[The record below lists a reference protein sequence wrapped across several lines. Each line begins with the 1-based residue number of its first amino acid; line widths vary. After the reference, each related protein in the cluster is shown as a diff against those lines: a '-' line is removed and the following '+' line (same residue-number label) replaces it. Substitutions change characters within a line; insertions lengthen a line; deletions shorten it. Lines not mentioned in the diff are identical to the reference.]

1 MKNLLPHYNSYKI
14 IIKYIAMKKNQ
25 YNNNGKRSMNMT
37 MKLLGAAFFIL
48 HSSFFISSCSN
59 FLDEQVPQ
67 ATLTQDEVKKPEYID
82 NVLIS
87 AYAGL
92 LSIEDMNSSFSL
104 WNYDTR
110 SDDAY
115 VGGSNPSDGEPFHI
129 LEKHATVMTTDWPYN
144 DIWNR
149 FYKYLSRI
157 SLSLDM
163 LAVADQNN
171 TVIQQRTAE
180 MKFLRAYGHFQ
191 LKRLFKHIPFVNKP
205 NMQEDDYNNLTNT
218 EYTNDEGWQQIIND
232 LEDAYAVLP
241 VTQAEKG
248 RPTKA
253 ACAAFLAKVYLYKAY
268 RQDDANTNQ
277 VTSINDADL
286 QKVVEYTAPALYA
299 NYGLEND
306 LHNNFRPEEQYE
318 NGKES
323 IWAIQYSKNDGT
335 VYGNLNFSYRLIVP
349 CIPKVH
355 DAGCDFYKPSINLV
369 NAYRTNSDG
378 LPYLDNVPATVTDYE
393 VGSAQTVD
401 PRLFETVGV
410 PGTPYMFNPNFMMAK
425 TNTWSRSGGMYGYYV
440 SLKQNVDPALTDSYL
455 FVCDNQWASS
465 MNRIVF
471 RYADVL
477 LMRAEALA
485 QLGQTTEAIAL
496 VNQVRSRAMAMTTN
510 SVVANYPNKYGVHY
524 AIGKYNGTYSK
535 DEAMKIVKMERRL
548 ELAMESERFF
558 DLVRWGDAATVIN
571 RFYTT
576 ESEKMNF
583 LSGSLFTANKNE
595 YLPIPDDQMKA
606 ANGHYTQNCGQW

>member
-1 MKNLLPHYNSYKI
+1 MMTNIYNKV
-14 IIKYIAMKKNQ
+14 AV
-25 YNNNGKRSMNMT
+25 R
-37 MKLLGAAFFIL
+37 L
-48 HSSFFISSCSN
+48 SSFLFPLSTFLFISCSN

-67 ATLTQDEVKKPEYID
+67 ATLTQDEVKNAEYID

-92 LSIEDMNSSFSL
+92 VTIEDMNASFSL
-104 WNYDTR
+104 WNYDVR

-115 VGGSNPSDGEPFHI
+115 VGGSDFSDGEPFHR
-129 LEKHATVMTTDWPYN
+129 LEKSTGVMTTDWPFSSIWTKMYN
-144 DIWNR
+144 
-149 FYKYLSRI
+149 YLSRV
-157 SLSLDM
+157 SLSLDI
-163 LAVADQNN
+163 LSSADQENA
-171 TVIQQRTAE
+171 TIRQRTAE

-191 LKRLFKHIPFVNKP
+191 LKRLFKKIPFVNKP
-205 NMQEDDYNNLTNT
+205 NMEEEDYNNLSNT

-241 VTQAEKG
+241 VTQADKG

-277 VTSINDADL
+277 VTGINDADL
-286 QKVVEYTAPALYA
+286 QKVVEYTNASLY
-299 NYGLEND
+299 NGYGLESD

-323 IWAIQYSKNDGT
+323 LWAIQYSRNDGT
-335 VYGNLNFSYRLIVP
+335 VYGNLNFSNRLIVP

-355 DAGCDFYKPSINLV
+355 DSGCDFYKPSHNLV
-369 NAYRTNSDG
+369 DAYRTNSDG
-378 LPYLDNVPATVTDYE
+378 LPMLDNFADLDYV
-393 VGSAQTVD
+393 VGSSQTVD
-401 PRLFETVGV
+401 PRLFVTVGV
-410 PGTPYMFNPNFMMAK
+410 PGTPYMFNTGFMIAES
-425 TNTWSRSGGMYGYYV
+425 NAWSRSGGTFGYFV

-455 FVCDNQWASS
+455 YLCDSQWASS

-485 QLGQTTEAIAL
+485 QLGQTAEAIAL
-496 VNQVRSRAMAMTTN
+496 VNQVRERAAGMATN
-510 SVVANYPNKYGVHY
+510 SIVSNYPNKYGVHY
-524 AIGKYNGTYSK
+524 AVGKYSGTYSK
-535 DEAMKIVKMERRL
+535 EEAMKIVKMERRL

-558 DLVRWGDAATVIN
+558 DLVRWGDAATVLN
-571 RFYTT
+571 KYYTT

-583 LSGSLFTANKNE
+583 LSGSQFTANKNE
-595 YLPIPDDQMKA
+595 YLPVPYEQMA
-606 ANGHYTQNCGQW
+606 ASNGHYTQNCGQW

>member
-1 MKNLLPHYNSYKI
+1 MKTTYRIFCVICICFGL
-14 IIKYIAMKKNQ
+14 M
-25 YNNNGKRSMNMT
+25 G
-37 MKLLGAAFFIL
+37 
-48 HSSFFISSCSN
+48 CSD
-59 FLDEQVPQ
+59 FLEEQVPQ
-67 ATLTQDEVKKPEYID
+67 ATLTQDEVKKPDYID

-129 LEKHATVMTTDWPYN
+129 LEKHTTVMTTDWPYN

-163 LAVADQNN
+163 LAVADQEN
-171 TVIQQRTAE
+171 TTIQQRTAE

-191 LKRLFKHIPFVNKP
+191 LKRLFKKIPFVNKL

-241 VTQAEKG
+241 ATQADKG

-268 RQDDANTNQ
+268 RQDDANSNK
-277 VTSINDADL
+277 VTSVNDADL
-286 QKVVEYTAPALYA
+286 QKVVEYTAPGLYA
-299 NYGLEND
+299 GYGLESD

-378 LPYLDNVPATVTDYE
+378 LPLLDNAAAAASDYE

-401 PRLFETVGV
+401 PRLFVTVGV
-410 PGTPYMFNPNFMMAK
+410 PGTPYMFNPNFMISK
-425 TNTWSRSGGMYGYYV
+425 SNTWSRSGGMYGYYV
-440 SLKQNVDPALTDSYL
+440 SLKQNVDPSLTDTYL

-465 MNRIVF
+465 MNRVVF

-485 QLGQTTEAIAL
+485 QLGKTDEAISL
-496 VNQVRSRAMAMTTN
+496 VNQVRSRAQGMTTG

-524 AIGKYNGTYSK
+524 AIGKYNGSYSK
-535 DEAMKIVKMERRL
+535 EETLKIVKMERRL

-558 DLVRWGDAATVIN
+558 DLVRWGEAATVIN

-576 ESEKMNF
+576 EGEKMNF
-583 LSGSLFTANKNE
+583 LSGAVFTADKNE

>member
-1 MKNLLPHYNSYKI
+1 MKTTYRIFCVICICFGL
-14 IIKYIAMKKNQ
+14 M
-25 YNNNGKRSMNMT
+25 G
-37 MKLLGAAFFIL
+37 
-48 HSSFFISSCSN
+48 CSD

-67 ATLTQDEVKKPEYID
+67 ATLTQDEVKKPDYID

-129 LEKHATVMTTDWPYN
+129 LEKHTTVMTTDWPYN

-163 LAVADQNN
+163 LAVADQEN
-171 TVIQQRTAE
+171 TTIQQRTAE

-191 LKRLFKHIPFVNKP
+191 LKRLFKKIPFVNKL

-241 VTQAEKG
+241 ATQADKG

-268 RQDDANTNQ
+268 RQDDANSNK
-277 VTSINDADL
+277 VTSVNEADL
-286 QKVVEYTAPALYA
+286 QKVVEYTAPGLYA
-299 NYGLEND
+299 GYGLESD

-378 LPYLDNVPATVTDYE
+378 LPLLDNAAAAASDYE

-401 PRLFETVGV
+401 PRLFVTVGV
-410 PGTPYMFNPNFMMAK
+410 PGTPYMFNPNFMISK
-425 TNTWSRSGGMYGYYV
+425 SNTWSRSGGMYGYYV
-440 SLKQNVDPALTDSYL
+440 SLKQNVDPSLTDTYL

-465 MNRIVF
+465 MNRVVF

-485 QLGQTTEAIAL
+485 QLGKTDEAISL
-496 VNQVRSRAMAMTTN
+496 VNQVRSRAQGMTTG

-524 AIGKYNGTYSK
+524 AIGKYNGSYSK
-535 DEAMKIVKMERRL
+535 EETLKIVKMERRL

-558 DLVRWGDAATVIN
+558 DLVRWGEAATVIN

-576 ESEKMNF
+576 EGEKMNF
-583 LSGSLFTANKNE
+583 LSGAVFTADKNE

>member
-1 MKNLLPHYNSYKI
+1 MKQN
-14 IIKYIAMKKNQ
+14 IIKTVVYLVTALPVGGI
-25 YNNNGKRSMNMT
+25 G
-37 MKLLGAAFFIL
+37 GIL
-48 HSSFFISSCSN
+48 FSSCSN

-67 ATLTQDEVKKPEYID
+67 ATLTQDEVKSPEYID

-92 LSIEDMNSSFSL
+92 LSIEDMNASFSL

-115 VGGSNPSDGEPFHI
+115 VGGSDFSDGEPFHR
-129 LEKHATVMTTDWPYN
+129 LEKSVGVMTTDWPFSS
-144 DIWNR
+144 IWTR
-149 FYKYLSRI
+149 FYNYLSRV
-157 SLSLDM
+157 SLSLDI
-163 LAVADQNN
+163 LASADQENA
-171 TVIQQRTAE
+171 TIRQRTAE

-191 LKRLFKHIPFVNKP
+191 LKRLFKKIPFVNKL
-205 NMQEDDYNNLTNT
+205 NMEEEDYNSLSNT

-241 VTQAEKG
+241 VTQADKG

-268 RQDDANTNQ
+268 HQDDANSNQ
-277 VTSINDADL
+277 VTSISEADL
-286 QKVVEYTAPALYA
+286 QKVVDYTAPSIY
-299 NYGLEND
+299 NGYGLESD

-323 IWAIQYSKNDGT
+323 LWAIQYSRNDGT
-335 VYGNLNFSYRLIVP
+335 VYGNLNFSNRLIVP

-355 DAGCDFYKPSINLV
+355 DSGCDFYKPSHNLV
-369 NAYRTNSDG
+369 SAYRTNSDG
-378 LPYLDNVPATVTDYE
+378 LPMLDNFADAEYT
-393 VGSAQTVD
+393 VGSNQTVD
-401 PRLFETVGV
+401 PRLFVTVGV
-410 PGTPYMFNPNFMMAK
+410 PGTPYMFNTNFMISESNA
-425 TNTWSRSGGMYGYYV
+425 WSRSGGTFGYFV

-455 FVCDNQWASS
+455 YLCDSQWASS

-485 QLGQTTEAIAL
+485 QLGQTSEAIAL
-496 VNQVRSRAMAMTTN
+496 VNTVRERAANMAAN
-510 SVVANYPNKYGVHY
+510 SVVSNYPNKYGVRY
-524 AIGKYNGTYSK
+524 AVGKYNGSYSK
-535 DEAMKIVKMERRL
+535 DQTMKIIKMERRL

-558 DLVRWGDAATVIN
+558 DLVRWGDAATVLN
-571 RFYTT
+571 KYYTS
-576 ESEKMNF
+576 ESDKMNF
-583 LSGSLFTANKNE
+583 LSGSQFTVNKNE
-595 YLPIPDDQMKA
+595 YLPVPWEQMA
-606 ANGHYTQNCGQW
+606 ASNGHYTQNCGQW

>member
-1 MKNLLPHYNSYKI
+1 MKTIYRTICAICVICGLT
-14 IIKYIAMKKNQ
+14 A
-25 YNNNGKRSMNMT
+25 
-37 MKLLGAAFFIL
+37 
-48 HSSFFISSCSN
+48 CSD
-59 FLDEQVPQ
+59 FLEEQVPQ
-67 ATLTQDEVKKPEYID
+67 ATLTQDEVKNPEYID

-92 LSIEDMNSSFSL
+92 VSIEDMNASFSL

-115 VGGSNPSDGEPFHI
+115 VGGSDFSDGEPFHR
-129 LEKHATVMTTDWPYN
+129 LEKSTGVMTTDWPFSS
-144 DIWNR
+144 IWTR
-149 FYKYLSRI
+149 FYNYLSRV
-157 SLSLDM
+157 SLSIDI
-163 LAVADQNN
+163 LASADQENA
-171 TVIQQRTAE
+171 TIQQRTAE

-191 LKRLFKHIPFVNKP
+191 LKRLFKKIPFVNKL

-241 VTQAEKG
+241 ATQADKG

-268 RQDDANTNQ
+268 RQDDANSNK
-277 VTSINDADL
+277 VTSVNEADL
-286 QKVVEYTAPALYA
+286 QKVVEYTAPGLYA
-299 NYGLEND
+299 GYGLESD

-378 LPYLDNVPATVTDYE
+378 LPLLDNAAVAASDYE

-401 PRLFETVGV
+401 PRLFVTVGV
-410 PGTPYMFNPNFMMAK
+410 PGTPYMFNPNFMISK
-425 TNTWSRSGGMYGYYV
+425 SNTWSRSGGMYGYYV
-440 SLKQNVDPALTDSYL
+440 SLKQNVDPSLTDTYL

-465 MNRIVF
+465 MNRVVF

-485 QLGQTTEAIAL
+485 QLGKTDEAISL
-496 VNQVRSRAMAMTTN
+496 VNQVRSRAQGMTTG

-524 AIGKYNGTYSK
+524 AIGKYNGSYSK
-535 DEAMKIVKMERRL
+535 EETLKIVKMERRL

-558 DLVRWGDAATVIN
+558 DLVRWGEAATVIN

-576 ESEKMNF
+576 EGEKMNF
-583 LSGSLFTANKNE
+583 LSGAVFTADKNE

>member
-1 MKNLLPHYNSYKI
+1 MK
-14 IIKYIAMKKNQ
+14 M
-25 YNNNGKRSMNMT
+25 M
-37 MKLLGAAFFIL
+37 MKLLGAAFFVL
-48 HSSFFISSCSN
+48 HSSFFVSCSN

-129 LEKHATVMTTDWPYN
+129 LEKHTTVMTTDWPYN

-157 SLSLDM
+157 SLSLDI
-163 LAVADQNN
+163 LAVADQENP
-171 TVIQQRTAE
+171 TIQQRTAE

-191 LKRLFKHIPFVNKP
+191 LKRLFKKIPFVNKLD
-205 NMQEDDYNNLTNT
+205 MQEDDYNNLTNT
-218 EYTNDEGWQQIIND
+218 EYSNDEGWQQIIND

-241 VTQAEKG
+241 AAQADKG

-268 RQDDANTNQ
+268 RQDDAGSNQ
-277 VTSINDADL
+277 VTGINDADL
-286 QKVVEYTAPALYA
+286 QKVVEYTAPGLYA
-299 NYGLEND
+299 GYGLEND

-378 LPYLDNVPATVTDYE
+378 LPLFDAPATAADYE

-401 PRLFETVGV
+401 PRLFVTVGV
-410 PGTPYMFNPNFMMAK
+410 PGTPYMFNPNFMISK
-425 TNTWSRSGGMYGYYV
+425 TNTWSRSGGMYGYFV
-440 SLKQNVDPALTDSYL
+440 SLKQNVDPSLTDNYL

-485 QLGQTTEAIAL
+485 QLGNTTEAIAL
-496 VNQVRSRAMAMTTN
+496 VNQLRTRAMGMTSG

-524 AIGKYNGTYSK
+524 AIGKYSGSYSK
-535 DEAMKIVKMERRL
+535 EETMKIVKMERRL

-558 DLVRWGDAATVIN
+558 DLVRWGDAASVIN

-576 ESEKMNF
+576 EGEKMNF

>member
-1 MKNLLPHYNSYKI
+1 M
-14 IIKYIAMKKNQ
+14 
-25 YNNNGKRSMNMT
+25 G
-37 MKLLGAAFFIL
+37 
-48 HSSFFISSCSN
+48 CSD

-129 LEKHATVMTTDWPYN
+129 LEKHTTVMTTDWPYN

-163 LAVADQNN
+163 LAVADQEN
-171 TVIQQRTAE
+171 TTIQQRTAE

-191 LKRLFKHIPFVNKP
+191 LKRLFKKIPFVNKL

-241 VTQAEKG
+241 ATQADKG

-268 RQDDANTNQ
+268 RQDDANSNK
-277 VTSINDADL
+277 VTSVNEADL
-286 QKVVEYTAPALYA
+286 QKVVEYTAPGLYA
-299 NYGLEND
+299 GYGLESD

-378 LPYLDNVPATVTDYE
+378 LPLLDNAAAAASDYE

-401 PRLFETVGV
+401 PRLFVTVGV
-410 PGTPYMFNPNFMMAK
+410 PGTPYMFNPNFMISK
-425 TNTWSRSGGMYGYYV
+425 SNTWSRSGGMYGYYV
-440 SLKQNVDPALTDSYL
+440 SLKQNVDPSLTDTYL

-465 MNRIVF
+465 MNRVVF

-485 QLGQTTEAIAL
+485 QLGKTDEAISL
-496 VNQVRSRAMAMTTN
+496 VNQVRSRAQGMTTG

-524 AIGKYNGTYSK
+524 AIGKYNGSYSK
-535 DEAMKIVKMERRL
+535 EETLKIVKMERRL

-558 DLVRWGDAATVIN
+558 DLVRWGEAATVIN

-576 ESEKMNF
+576 EGEKMNF
-583 LSGSLFTANKNE
+583 LSGAVFTADKNE